1 MNDKIISSLI
11 KENIENIGDLSKK
24 CEASLGALK
33 NLYKNENISVDELKS
48 KTESIFEDLKQL
60 INSKEKE
67 VLSVFSNIGILKD
80 FLRKEMLSI
89 SKKIEEIF
97 TQEQLSTLK
106 SEEDILNFFVKSEE
120 ELKEFLSKS
129 YKRNSYL
136 KYYLFMELEDI
147 FKNNSL
153 ICNITKDID
162 NKKKGIAAQ
171 AKSEK
176 EFIEK
181 LPTTFPNV
189 KIPEF
194 LIYSD
199 LKDVQYKSYLTE
211 RKANENNALIE
222 VYEKIGKNEI
232 NVLDGINNKKE
243 LLFLFIAVNNK
254 TFHRTYFGD
263 PYLSIFRFNEHSLKQ
278 YFGEGINYNEIHTK
292 FSTMNEDQEKIET
305 ENLLKIIDNEV
316 NGNSDKL
323 FNIIAS
329 FYYILYFQFK
339 DPKKYNDLSNI
350 GNTYINLIFKNF
362 VIFLDSKFNTK
373 IKLNKN
379 LLELLNE
386 LYLLDINYL
395 NSRDLISIENKSY
408 SYLEIGKT
416 LLSKNTTKDIY
427 INLDS
432 EFLMLDD
439 PLAMIKKNI
448 YKHLNPDKYE
458 IFDENIH
465 LIPLNKNVNSNTV
478 TIIIDGFGDEVNK
491 KDKNKTN
498 IIHQNRINQWKD
510 LVDYF
515 KNETNI
521 YFFQWALNS
530 QESLFKNIEKKK
542 VSKDDV
548 IYVKDRAKLCGK
560 LLAYILLSN
569 QFFNNFQVSFI
580 GFSFGNKVIKN
591 CLKELD
597 MFNKYNRFFI
607 LKNVILIGAY
617 NHMRNK
623 ETWKKYIEGIIVD
636 KFINCY
642 STVDEVLKVLSVV
655 MKKNGL
661 CAGNDALIINN
672 NKGANLVL
680 NYDFTLNKFD
690 QLSYKFGLIIHKI
703 FHNYRDI

>member
-1 MNDKIISSLI
+1 
-11 KENIENIGDLSKK
+11 
-24 CEASLGALK
+24 
-33 NLYKNENISVDELKS
+33 
-48 KTESIFEDLKQL
+48 
-60 INSKEKE
+60 
-67 VLSVFSNIGILKD
+67 
-80 FLRKEMLSI
+80 
-89 SKKIEEIF
+89 
-97 TQEQLSTLK
+97 
-106 SEEDILNFFVKSEE
+106 
-120 ELKEFLSKS
+120 
-129 YKRNSYL
+129 
-136 KYYLFMELEDI
+136 
-147 FKNNSL
+147 
-153 ICNITKDID
+153 
-162 NKKKGIAAQ
+162 
-171 AKSEK
+171 
-176 EFIEK
+176 
-181 LPTTFPNV
+181 
-189 KIPEF
+189 
-194 LIYSD
+194 
-199 LKDVQYKSYLTE
+199 
-211 RKANENNALIE
+211 
-222 VYEKIGKNEI
+222 
-232 NVLDGINNKKE
+232 
-243 LLFLFIAVNNK
+243 
-254 TFHRTYFGD
+254 
-263 PYLSIFRFNEHSLKQ
+263 
-278 YFGEGINYNEIHTK
+278 
-292 FSTMNEDQEKIET
+292 MNEDQEKIET

-373 IKLNKN
+373 MKLNKN

-642 STVDEVLKVLSVV
+642 STVDEILKVLSVV